1 MPSTSKLFRAGLV
14 ALGVTALAMPALA
27 QTGNPN
33 NPTGT
38 EVPNNVPPKGNIGT
52 SGDTGAAARGSGG
65 AVVAP
70 VPGTTGAGGAG
81 GPAARDSGPAL
92 GDPPSQVPRAGPK
105 GNIGGN

>member
-1 MPSTSKLFRAGLV
+1 VP
-14 ALGVTALAMPALA
+14 
-27 QTGNPN
+27 
-33 NPTGT
+33 GT
-38 EVPNNVPPKGNIGT
+38 
-52 SGDTGAAARGSGG
+52 G